1 MKTNINYTYEIL
13 GGYLMSNNKLNV
25 GYFADAVMLFSDNDE
40 TLYKERF
47 NTRRKT
53 RNIAINELMSF
64 INRELKFAGY
74 TGYYASNAQVMKWD
88 KEHDG
93 GLEAALDIIEANVIQ
108 TREECK

>member
-25 GYFADAVMLFSDNDE
+25 GYFADAVTLFSDNESD
-40 TLYKERF
+40 LYQERF

-53 RNIAINELMSF
+53 RNIAICEMKAF
-64 INRELKFAGY
+64 IDWELKSAGY
-74 TGYYASNAQVMKWD
+74 AGFYADNKQLMKWD
-88 KEHDG
+88 REHDG
-93 GLEAALDIIEANVIQ
+93 GLEAALDIIEKNIIQ

>member
-1 MKTNINYTYEIL
+1 
-13 GGYLMSNNKLNV
+13 MSNNRLNV
-25 GYFADAVMLFSDNDE
+25 GYFADAVTLFSDNNE
-40 TLYKERF
+40 MLYKERF

-53 RNIAINELMSF
+53 RNIAINEMMAF

-74 TGYYASNAQVMKWD
+74 TGYYADNKQVMKWD
-88 KEHDG
+88 RKHDG